1 MANVMLFYVGAV
13 LFCNG
18 LWLIGK
24 IEDKEIKVID
34 TFVGGLGLVVVLLI
48 MLQENPDGKSGDFLL
63 SAQLLLFAFTYLWV
77 AWNRVNGADG
87 RGLGWF
93 CLFVAISAFPTAFIV
108 YQGATTTFGYW
119 LAIDWF
125 AWAILWFM
133 FFLLLSMGKDDIL
146 KLTGWV
152 TLLQGIFTAW
162 LPGFLL
168 LNGMIE

>member
-18 LWLIGK
+18 LWLLGQ

-34 TFVGGLGLVVVLLI
+34 TFVGGLGLVIVLL
-48 MLQENPDGKSGDFLL
+48 LLLAGTPGDFKLA
-63 SAQLLLFAFTYLWV
+63 AQLLLFAFTYLWV
-77 AWNRVNGADG
+77 AWNRVTEADG

-93 CLFVAISAFPTAFIV
+93 CLFVAVTAIPTGYIV
-108 YQGATTTFGYW
+108 QQGATTTFGVL
-119 LAIDWF
+119 LAIDWY
-125 AWAILWFM
+125 AWGILWFM
-133 FFLLLSMGKDDIL
+133 FFLLLVMKKEIA

-168 LNGMIE
+168 LEGFIS

>member
-18 LWLIGK
+18 LWLLGQ

-34 TFVGGLGLVVVLLI
+34 TFVGGLGLVIVLL
-48 MLQENPDGKSGDFLL
+48 LLLAGAPGDFKLA
-63 SAQLLLFAFTYLWV
+63 AQLLLFAFTYLWV
-77 AWNRVNGADG
+77 AWNRVTEADG
-87 RGLGWF
+87 RVWVGSV
-93 CLFVAISAFPTAFIV
+93 CLSQSLLFQPVQ
-108 YQGATTTFGYW
+108 QGATTTFGVW
-119 LAIDWF
+119 LAIDWY
-125 AWAILWFM
+125 AWGILWFM
-133 FFLLLSMGKDDIL
+133 FFLLLVMKKEIA

-168 LNGMIE
+168 LEGFIS